1 MDYQE
6 SLQLL
11 TSQEKFHINLG
22 LDRMLKIAELFGNP
36 QEKLKVIHIAGTNGK
51 GSTCAMLAKCLEE
64 NGFKT
69 ALFTSLGLI
78 FSP

>member
-22 LDRMLKIAELFGNP
+22 LDRMLKIAELFDNP
-36 QEKLKVIHIAGTNGK
+36 QEKLKIIHVAGTNGIILK
-51 GSTCAMLAKCLEE
+51 QKDGYVRRVPLIIFAQRTNLNSTS
-64 NGFKT
+64 G
-69 ALFTSLGLI
+69 
-78 FSP
+78 